1 MMPALHKTNKP
12 CFTLLTFFNAT
23 NFLFFGFTRPGIKTT
38 IYGTHSELANNYIRG
53 RGGLLL
59 LEHGADSK

>member
-23 NFLFFGFTRPGIKTT
+23 NFLFFGFTRPGIKTM
-38 IYGTHSELANNYIRG
+38 IYGTPVLRPMGVAT
-53 RGGLLL
+53 LF
-59 LEHGADSK
+59 